1 MVWALGCPCVHSG
14 QGGMMIRQAWW
25 GRDAPSCN
33 FFSLVCSENIAP
45 MPPASVSLMTEFWPI
60 GSGSSMWVIFLKNTQ
75 YLPALPYI
83 KKCWQC
89 LFSMAWPKNKAHACC
104 LCSSHKREW
113 TTGEMKIRCVKPW
126 KAKVQRFVSLETSYS
141 ETCVIL
147 ELVDTM
153 RSKTC
158 KVPRVNGPCQALWGH
173 WPRVSQVWRLWKH
186 PPKQETEWKEWHIL
200 GEASCGSVWPQPNC
214 VTDSVLTSGS
224 SLPLLLNSG
233 ITGMH
238 DYAWMN
244 GCHGNLLESNG

>member
-89 LFSMAWPKNKAHACC
+89 LFSMAWPKKKGTCMLFVFQSQERMNNRRDENS
-104 LCSSHKREW
+104 LCKTLKGQGS
-113 TTGEMKIRCVKPW
+113 
-126 KAKVQRFVSLETSYS
+126 KV
-141 ETCVIL
+141 
-147 ELVDTM
+147 
-153 RSKTC
+153 
-158 KVPRVNGPCQALWGH
+158 
-173 WPRVSQVWRLWKH
+173 
-186 PPKQETEWKEWHIL
+186 
-200 GEASCGSVWPQPNC
+200 C
-214 VTDSVLTSGS
+214 VTWD
-224 SLPLLLNSG
+224 LLLWDLCNIG
-233 ITGMH
+233 IGW
-238 DYAWMN
+238 YNAQ
-244 GCHGNLLESNG
+244 